1 MSKLI
6 CEDWQLY
13 DLSYKGVIKNDSY
26 TGEDYVDVEGYKK
39 NMRVFGTRQQIKKIS
54 KKYNIDEVWKYEKI
68 KSGSYW
74 DGIVCNNG
82 KPNSPTLEEYNKK
95 VDEKY
100 KQYTYLYKLN
110 NNKILIL

>member
-13 DLSYKGVIKNDSY
+13 DLSYKGVVKKDTY

-39 NMRVFGTRQQIKKIS
+39 NIRVFGTRQQIKKLS
-54 KKYNIDEVWKYEKI
+54 KRYNIDEVWKYEKI
-68 KSGSYW
+68 EAGSYW

-82 KPNSPTLEEYNKK
+82 RYNSPTLEEYNNK
-95 VDEKY
+95 VDKKY
-100 KQYTYLYKLN
+100 IEYTYLYKLN
-110 NNKILIL
+110 NNKILII